1 MEVYIILLK
10 LKGILLLIKQEED
23 ITVRAKQTG
32 FGLLI
37 ILFFISG
44 LFLFSCSK
52 KEIKTEGIV
61 SKPPTT
67 AEDEAEK
74 AKKRVRIKEQEASEQ
89 VLREKALREQA
100 LKEEEARRLKE
111 ASDKAHFES
120 EDIYFEFD
128 QHILSDLAKQNL
140 NKKAQWLK
148 NFPAAKAMIEGHC
161 DDRGSSEYNLA
172 LGQKRA
178 DAAMQYLVSLGI
190 NANRLSTVSFGKE
203 KPVDTGANEA
213 AWAKN
218 RRAHFVLK

>member
-1 MEVYIILLK
+1 
-10 LKGILLLIKQEED
+10 
-23 ITVRAKQTG
+23 VRAKQIS

-37 ILFFISG
+37 MVFLISG
-44 LFLFSCSK
+44 LSLFSCSK
-52 KEIKTEGIV
+52 KEIKSDGIV
-61 SKPPTT
+61 SKPPT
-67 AEDEAEK
+67 ANEDEADK
-74 AKKRVRIKEQEASEQ
+74 AKKRVRIKEQESSEQ
-89 VLREKALREQA
+89 ELREKA

-128 QHILSDLAKQNL
+128 QYLLSDTAKQNL

-148 NFPAAKAMIEGHC
+148 NFPAAKALIEGNC
-161 DDRGSSEYNLA
+161 DERGSAEYNLA

-178 DAAMQYLVSLGI
+178 DSAMQYLVSLGI
-190 NANRLSTVSFGKE
+190 SANRLSSISFGKE
-203 KPVDTGANEA
+203 KPLDTGSSEA

>member
-1 MEVYIILLK
+1 VRV
-10 LKGILLLIKQEED
+10 KQ
-23 ITVRAKQTG
+23 AG

-37 ILFFISG
+37 ILFFVSG

-52 KEIKTEGIV
+52 KAVKSDGIV
-61 SKPPTT
+61 SKPPTVV
-67 AEDEAEK
+67 EDEAEK
-74 AKKRVRIKEQEASEQ
+74 AKKRVRIKEQEASDQ
-89 VLREKALREQA
+89 ALREKALKE
-100 LKEEEARRLKE
+100 EEEARRLKE

-128 QHILSDLAKQNL
+128 QHILSDTAKQNL

-148 NFPAAKAMIEGHC
+148 NFPTAKAMIEGHC
-161 DDRGSSEYNLA
+161 DDRGSAEYNLA

-178 DAAMQYLVSLGI
+178 DSAMQYLVSLGI
-190 NANRLSTVSFGKE
+190 NPNRIATVSFGKE
-203 KPVDTGANEA
+203 KPIDTGANEA

>member
-1 MEVYIILLK
+1 MGYNDFYFFSI
-10 LKGILLLIKQEED
+10 EED
-23 ITVRAKQTG
+23 GTVRAKRIG

-37 ILFFISG
+37 MMFLISG
-44 LFLFSCSK
+44 LSLFSCSR
-52 KEIKTEGIV
+52 KEIKSDGIV
-61 SKPPTT
+61 SKPPT
-67 AEDEAEK
+67 AVEDEAEK
-74 AKKRVRIKEQEASEQ
+74 AKKRVRIKEQELSEQ
-89 VLREKALREQA
+89 ALREKALRDQA

-128 QHILSDLAKQNL
+128 QYILSDSAKQNL

-148 NFPAAKAMIEGHC
+148 NFPAAKALIEGHC
-161 DDRGSSEYNLA
+161 DERGSAEYNLA

-178 DAAMQYLVSLGI
+178 DAAMQYLDSLGI
-190 NANRLSTVSFGKE
+190 SASRLSSISFGKE
-203 KPVDTGANEA
+203 KPIDPGHSES